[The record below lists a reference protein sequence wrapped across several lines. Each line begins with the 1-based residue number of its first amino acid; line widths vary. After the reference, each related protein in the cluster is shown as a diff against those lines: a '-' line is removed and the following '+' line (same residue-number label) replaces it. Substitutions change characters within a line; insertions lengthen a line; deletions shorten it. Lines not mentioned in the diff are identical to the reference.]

1 MFYPLNLL
9 AGEGEDL
16 FPRSTDH
23 SPERS
28 ASMFDDTSFYTAP
41 ISGAR
46 RILLLLDRLRA
57 WYKLTG
63 NPDEGLQ
70 IRPDPQCHYSK
81 PKYYKR
87 YQRYDTTQRTRH
99 GIVQAEAGF
108 LR

>member
-1 MFYPLNLL
+1 
-9 AGEGEDL
+9 
-16 FPRSTDH
+16 
-23 SPERS
+23 
-28 ASMFDDTSFYTAP
+28 MFDDTSFHTAP

-46 RILLLLDRLRA
+46 RILLLLDQLRV

-70 IRPDPQCHYSK
+70 IRADPQCQYSK

-87 YQRYDTTQRTRH
+87 YERYDTAQRTRH
-99 GIVQAEAGF
+99 GMFQAEVGS